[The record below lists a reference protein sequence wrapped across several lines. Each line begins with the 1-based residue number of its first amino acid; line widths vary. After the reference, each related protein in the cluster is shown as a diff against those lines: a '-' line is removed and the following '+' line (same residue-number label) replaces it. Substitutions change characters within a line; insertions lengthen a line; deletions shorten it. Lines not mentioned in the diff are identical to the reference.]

1 MLCRFDIIPLSVKIT
16 PHFRALTGTTLCS
29 VPSNTGSVT
38 MTEPIY
44 GEVNSPSDLT
54 KINEE
59 IRAEIRKADSR
70 DKVTELKRRSRY
82 LVTLLAPDNPTGL
95 AEKLREAGK
104 LKEGQKKAWEE
115 YVKTT
120 DIANEHRHGGEEYT
134 VGDKPDYV

>member
-1 MLCRFDIIPLSVKIT
+1 
-16 PHFRALTGTTLCS
+16 
-29 VPSNTGSVT
+29 

-44 GEVNSPSDLT
+44 REVDSPSDLT

-59 IRAEIRKADSR
+59 IREEIKKADSR

-95 AEKLREAGK
+95 AEKFRKAGK
-104 LKEGQKKAWEE
+104 LDDAQKTAWEE

-120 DIANEHRHGGEEYT
+120 KVANEHRHGGDEYD
-134 VGDKPDYV
+134 VGEKPDYV